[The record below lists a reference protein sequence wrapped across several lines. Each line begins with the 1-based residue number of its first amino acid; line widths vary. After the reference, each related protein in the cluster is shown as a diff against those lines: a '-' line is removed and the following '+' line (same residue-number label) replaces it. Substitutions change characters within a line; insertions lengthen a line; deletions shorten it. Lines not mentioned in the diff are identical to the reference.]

1 MQAQQ
6 RLNRIQVARQR
17 GTEGAAKRLLLLLL
31 TGVWRALI
39 AHRHSALGAEAAE
52 KLLGAILG
60 GEGPPLPTTSSEEE
74 TGGATA
80 EGGHALSDPGQYEGG
95 LPVGGRGTH
104 PLGGKGLP
112 KEEDGGTVQRHC
124 GDGGGHC
131 IYCAD
136 RQGHELEREALR
148 DRVSELEQEL
158 SCSQV
163 CVGGGREGQVC
174 TKLWPTPSNYDS
186 SCHGDQ
192 DGMMP

>member
-80 EGGHALSDPGQYEGG
+80 ELPALLDPGHNEGLG
-95 LPVGGRGTH
+95 PVGGRGTH
-104 PLGGKGLP
+104 PSGGQGLP

-124 GDGGGHC
+124 RAGDCHC
-131 IYCAD
+131 SYCAD
-136 RQGHELEREALR
+136 CQGHELERVALR

-163 CVGGGREGQVC
+163 CVWGGREGQVC
-174 TKLWPTPSNYDS
+174 TNFGQPLQITIPPLSR
-186 SCHGDQ
+186 
-192 DGMMP
+192 